1 MSDTFILLYWLYKL
15 GAAFAFV
22 GAMLLLA
29 AGIFPLI
36 QVMHAD
42 FNDISAKINCGSYIK
57 LAIAGLICLALGTVA
72 PDKEELKAYA
82 VYSIGTEVMNSQEA
96 QRLIDAA
103 INYIDGD
110 DRKE

>member
-1 MSDTFILLYWLYKL
+1 MNDTFILLYWLYKL
-15 GAAFAFV
+15 GTAFACV

-36 QVMHAD
+36 QVIHAD
-42 FNDISAKINCGSYIK
+42 IYDIPTKINCSGYKK

-72 PDKEELKAYA
+72 PGKEELKAYA
-82 VYSIGTEVMNSQEA
+82 VYSIGTEVINSQDA

-103 INYIDGD
+103 IKYIDGD
-110 DRKE
+110 DREE